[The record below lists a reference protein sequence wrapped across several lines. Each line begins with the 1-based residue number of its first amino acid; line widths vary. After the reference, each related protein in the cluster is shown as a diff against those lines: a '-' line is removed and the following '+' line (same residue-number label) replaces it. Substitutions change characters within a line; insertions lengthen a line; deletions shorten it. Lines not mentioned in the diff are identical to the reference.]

1 MRSFSGAALQKIA
14 FLVPA
19 VRLSTSTPLAMRLH
33 VAIQPL
39 PALHALAQSRL
50 ASERALETIA
60 DGLRTSNSHA
70 LTTMSTV
77 LVSDADA
84 KVVRTDL
91 LEGVDAMVWV
101 AMGMGWE
108 APTGA
113 LSTSDLVKSIRKLS
127 QPPRIIAIALQYGT
141 ELCAAALRS
150 AGVQTVVW
158 LQCDRAVNLAPALV
172 LRALIPAISAH
183 VSGLPVDIAAAV
195 TEAARSVCGASCPPT
210 AGILSDE
217 HVTPP
222 AASGIAQPVQATT
235 TTVQTK
241 CRVAVGLSS
250 LIDGFN
256 RDVRDE
262 ALALLSVDLGALED
276 LLEHLHAPAPPA
288 LLLLVEA
295 AGAVEAAT
303 ADSRDKVIAEGF
315 KGAAVGAADAPM
327 TDVVGCAA
335 ARIRAIALEVCSS
348 VAGHYHVVRI
358 TSRAGLPA
366 LQAMMCVEGLRT
378 LAWLDL
384 DDEGQCDEEL
394 LDALRP
400 LLSAAVHVL
409 LTSHAA
415 SEASAAQLRALAAAL
430 APAPTAAATS
440 FVKVS
445 LTPLTPGASGVR
457 ADALHEEL
465 RLTTTLEP
473 SQRPAALL
481 EVFDA
486 HALRGAIARALPG
499 GGLQRPVALFADG
512 PDGLVVRLCL
522 SDVSFV
528 HALRDEIL
536 SGDFDAALNHQL
548 AALPRGHRVFLE
560 GGASLATDAADRTDG
575 ARQAATTP
583 QVFGSGFLTRLAA
596 RGRSATSHE
605 RAGSVVKISRH
616 LVLHTEGFEWFEDGA
631 ASVPIGFLSVTAVTT
646 YERKSSTR
654 GPSLTVIAGE
664 SPGGT
669 TSGSAGATRLVLEG
683 GAADDD
689 DRMAPSLDAW
699 QSALEAL
706 LAEKRSFKAA
716 TSAAVATTSV
726 DTASFGTAT
735 AVTSTITSA
744 SGTAAAD
751 AGVSPNGTVY
761 GALRVTADK
770 GHFAAVYEVS
780 LLMLEQLTPHQRTVL
795 AAVSTARHVLL
806 EAPAGGGKTF
816 VAMARILEVLL
827 GAPGSAPNGAH
838 DDAADEP
845 SFAVEKTAKVLF
857 TCWSAPLC
865 LFVCRWICK
874 RVRDALQ
881 RERALSR
888 LFLLHDPMDE
898 GPRAVALDVSGTR
911 LVTRPAVGVGP
922 FELLVV
928 DESHHVYSRPELR
941 ERVESFVTPGRTRRL
956 LLADISQSLGRS
968 IPFPTEA
975 ERVQLTEVVRCSR
988 RIVAGAMAFQLGGE
1002 QKLLTRCHHSA
1013 VGPPLK
1019 SFLFDHDPA
1028 AFGTLAAG
1036 YAHHVCEAL
1045 SFLRRTY
1052 SGLPLHDRLALLCA
1066 SGAFVARLRPELT
1079 DCLARTLPDW
1089 QVALVSAAD
1098 ASALVGSS
1106 VDGSGLPAD
1115 GIERIVLDSIE
1126 QFDGLERLIVIGIGL
1141 DHPISDASCAGEG
1154 PRPAEGA
1161 EGVGDAAEGVGDAA
1175 EGAGAAGAS
1184 HDRHTRSL
1192 LYRAVTR
1199 AHMQVIVVNEL
1210 ISGGW
1215 LEFLGS
1221 VRLREDEH
1229 FDAERALH

>member
-1 MRSFSGAALQKIA
+1 MAAGAPPNR
-14 FLVPA
+14 V
-19 VRLSTSTPLAMRLH
+19 MRLH

-70 LTTMSTV
+70 LTTTSTV

-113 LSTSDLVKSIRKLS
+113 LSTSDLVKSIQKLS
-127 QPPRIIAIALQYGT
+127 QPPRIIAIALHYGT

-172 LRALIPAISAH
+172 LRVLIPAISAH
-183 VSGLPVDIAAAV
+183 VSGLPYDIAAAV

-222 AASGIAQPVQATT
+222 AASGIAQPAQATT

-303 ADSRDKVIAEGF
+303 ADSRGKVSAEGF
-315 KGAAVGAADAPM
+315 EGAAVGAADSPM
-327 TDVVGCAA
+327 TDVVSCAA
-335 ARIRAIALEVCSS
+335 ARIRAIALEVCST

-384 DDEGQCDEEL
+384 DEEGQCDEEL

-409 LTSHAA
+409 LTSSAASAA

-430 APAPTAAATS
+430 APDPSAAATS

-445 LTPLTPGASGVR
+445 LAPLTPGASGVR

-528 HALRDEIL
+528 HALRDDIL

-583 QVFGSGFLTRLAA
+583 QAFGSGFLTRLAA

-664 SPGGT
+664 PPGGT

-683 GAADDD
+683 GTAYDD

-716 TSAAVATTSV
+716 VATTSV
-726 DTASFGTAT
+726 DTTSFGTAT
-735 AVTSTITSA
+735 AVTSTITSV
-744 SGTAAAD
+744 SGAAAAD

-770 GHFAAVYEVS
+770 GHFAAVYEAS

-827 GAPGSAPNGAH
+827 GAPGSAPIGAH
-838 DDAADEP
+838 DVATDEP

-874 RVRDALQ
+874 RVRDAVQ

-911 LVTRPAVGVGP
+911 LVTRPAVGAGP

-1028 AFGTLAAG
+1028 AFGTVAAG

-1045 SFLRRTY
+1045 SFIRRTY

-1079 DCLARTLPDW
+1079 DRLARTFPNW

-1098 ASALVGSS
+1098 ASAHVGSS

-1115 GIERIVLDSIE
+1115 GIERIVLDSID
-1126 QFDGLERLIVIGIGL
+1126 QFDGLERLIVIGVGL

-1161 EGVGDAAEGVGDAA
+1161 EGVGDAGE
-1175 EGAGAAGAS
+1175 AGAS
-1184 HDRHTRSL
+1184 PDRHTRSL